1 MKRESFGVLTLK
13 GIGFVVL
20 GNILCLIM
28 TMAIFVFGSNMLIK
42 VLAIAFSAVIFF
54 SLVFT
59 AAWKNGAKERGLVK
73 LKRVDSAPKYRWIAI
88 GLIMFAFAAAPTIF
102 LLINKL
108 FFPEQD
114 NLLIYQFV
122 SGSAYPLVL
131 TFTPQ
136 ADALVSQASRVEAM
150 SVMFPVLMMGYYAL
164 IPVFTQL
171 GYWVGFNDKLNSDK
185 IMYK

>member
-1 MKRESFGVLTLK
+1 MKRESFGILLLK
-13 GIGFVVL
+13 GIGYVVL
-20 GNILCLIM
+20 GNVLCLIM
-28 TMAIFVFGSNMLIK
+28 TMAIFVFGSNMFIK
-42 VLAIAFSAVIFF
+42 ILAIAFSAAIFF

-59 AAWKNGAKERGLVK
+59 AGWKNGAKERNMLK
-73 LKRVDSAPKYRWIAI
+73 LGRVESAPKFRWIVI
-88 GLIMFAFAAAPTIF
+88 GLIMFAFAAAPTIY

-108 FFPEQD
+108 FFPDRD
-114 NLLIYQFV
+114 NLLIYQFI

-150 SVMFPVLMMGYYAL
+150 DVMFPILMIAYYAL

-171 GYWVGFNDKLNSDK
+171 GYWLALNDKLNTDK
-185 IMYK
+185 IIYK